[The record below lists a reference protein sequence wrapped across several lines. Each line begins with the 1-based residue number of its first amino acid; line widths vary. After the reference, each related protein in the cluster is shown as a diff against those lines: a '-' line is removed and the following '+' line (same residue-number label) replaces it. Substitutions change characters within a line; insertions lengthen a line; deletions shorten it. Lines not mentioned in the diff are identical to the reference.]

1 MNIIDFINDS
11 MVKIKMSY
19 GVERV
24 RQMEKPNKKP
34 KKVKTKTKTKIKTKT
49 KK

>member
-11 MVKIKMSY
+11 MVRIKMSY

-24 RQMEKPNKKP
+24 RQMEKANKKP
-34 KKVKTKTKTKIKTKT
+34 KKVKKTKIKTKN

>member
-11 MVKIKMSY
+11 MVRIKMSY

-34 KKVKTKTKTKIKTKT
+34 KKVKKTKIKTKT